1 MSEDGRAHAL
11 LLPDA
16 ETERAVVAS
25 LLDDG
30 GAYLETWQRLD
41 VDAQLRAWQ
50 RLAGRGL
57 GLLATLT
64 AQHLAQAQANAGTAQ
79 VAPWVRRAIE
89 AARATELND
98 DVLVQAWLA
107 DYHDEG
113 VRRSEGSGDEAIGAQ
128 QAVLGSQLLMGHVD
142 GDTVRVR
149 ALLAE
154 ASPSQARESL
164 VQLTEAVVLDLSELT
179 GADAERVF
187 AALLGG

>member
-1 MSEDGRAHAL
+1 MSEAGRAHTL

-25 LLDDG
+25 LFGDG

-50 RLAGRGL
+50 RLAARGL
-57 GLLATLT
+57 GLLASLT
-64 AQHLAQAQANAGTAQ
+64 AQQLAQAQASTGRAE

-89 AARATELND
+89 ASRATELNN

-113 VRRSEGSGDEAIGAQ
+113 VRRSEGIGDEAIGAQ

-142 GDTVRVR
+142 GDSVRVR
-149 ALLAE
+149 SLLGE
-154 ASPSQARESL
+154 ASTTQARESL
-164 VQLTEAVVLDLSELT
+164 VQLTEAVVADLGELT
-179 GADAERVF
+179 GADAERIF
-187 AALLGG
+187 TALLAS